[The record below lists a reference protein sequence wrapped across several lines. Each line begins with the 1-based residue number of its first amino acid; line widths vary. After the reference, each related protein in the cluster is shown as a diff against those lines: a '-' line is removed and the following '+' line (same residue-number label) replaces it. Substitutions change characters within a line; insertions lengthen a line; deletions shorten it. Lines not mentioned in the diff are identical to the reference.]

1 MRRERGIALIQVLLI
16 TGIIGLL
23 MLQIGLTAR
32 EQVAHAQA
40 LADRSELQ
48 LAAQSREAALTY
60 TLLTEPLARVPDSEN
75 PYAAAWNF
83 HGEPFTVDGVT
94 FTIQDESGKM
104 QVPWLDSRD
113 FEALLIDL
121 GVEPARAKALGTEL
135 MVLQGTT
142 PRRRTLGEAG
152 TAAVG
157 AAEAPGKFRVQDIGE
172 LRLLPGMDEALYR
185 RLRPL
190 LTLYP
195 TPGFN
200 PMTAR
205 AELLHAQLTV
215 SQANGVTEARARNEL
230 DQNTLWKLAGSE
242 ADETT
247 ILIPGPGLTVR
258 LEMELRDRRAVRSST
273 LSVRPYSAE
282 PLGVWQRVAGDE

>member
-1 MRRERGIALIQVLLI
+1 MRRQRGIALIQVLLVA
-16 TGIIGLL
+16 GIIGLL

-60 TLLTEPLARVPDSEN
+60 TLLTEPLARIPDSSN
-75 PYAAAWNF
+75 PYAAVWNF

-104 QVPWLDSRD
+104 RVPWLDSRG
-113 FEALLIDL
+113 FEAVLLDL
-121 GVEPARAKALGTEL
+121 DVEPGRAKALGTEL

-142 PRRRTLGEAG
+142 PRRRALGEADTAAEDG
-152 TAAVG
+152 TAV
-157 AAEAPGKFRVQDIGE
+157 PGKFRVQDIGE
-172 LRLLPGMDEALYR
+172 LRLLPGMDEALYQ

-205 AELLHAQLTV
+205 AELLDAQLTD
-215 SQANGVTEARARNEL
+215 SQAKGVTEARARNEL

-247 ILIPGPGLTVR
+247 ILIPGPGLSVR

>member
-1 MRRERGIALIQVLLI
+1 MRREQGIALIQVLLV
-16 TGIIGLL
+16 TGIIALL

-32 EQVAHAQA
+32 EQVARAQA
-40 LADRSELQ
+40 LLDRAELQ
-48 LAAQSREAALTY
+48 LAAQSRESALLY
-60 TLLTEPLARVPDSEN
+60 TLLTEPLARIPDSTN
-75 PYAAAWNF
+75 PYVAAWNF

-104 QVPWLDSRD
+104 QVPWLDSRE
-113 FEALLIDL
+113 FETLLRDL
-121 GVEPARAKALGTEL
+121 GVEAGRARALGTEL
-135 MVLQGTT
+135 MVLQGTK
-142 PRRRTLGEAG
+142 PRRRTLGAG
-152 TAAVG
+152 ETAAIG
-157 AAEAPGKFRVQDIGE
+157 AAGAPGKFRVQDIGE
-172 LRLLPGMDEALYR
+172 LRLLPGMDEDLYR

-205 AELLHAQLTV
+205 AELLRAQFTE
-215 SQANGVTEARARNEL
+215 SQANGVTAARARNEL
-230 DQNTLWKLAGSE
+230 DQNTLWKLTGTE

-247 ILIPGPGLTVR
+247 VLIPGPGLTVR
-258 LEMELRDRRAVRSST
+258 LEMELRDRRAVRSTT

>member
-1 MRRERGIALIQVLLI
+1 MRRERGIALIQVLLVA
-16 TGIIGLL
+16 GIIGLL

-60 TLLTEPLARVPDSEN
+60 TLLTEPLVRLPDSKN

-113 FEALLIDL
+113 FEALLLDL
-121 GVEPARAKALGTEL
+121 GVEAGRAKALGTEL

-142 PRRRTLGEAG
+142 PRRRTLGEG
-152 TAAVG
+152 ETAAIG

-205 AELLHAQLTV
+205 AELLRAQLTE

-230 DQNTLWKLAGSE
+230 DQNTLWKLTGTE

-247 ILIPGPGLTVR
+247 VLIPGPGLTVR

-273 LSVRPYSAE
+273 VSVRPYSAE